1 MSFLKMLKNIEEF
14 QNSVNVTYIK
24 REIEKNNIKK

>member
-14 QNSVNVTYIK
+14 QNSVNVTCIK
-24 REIEKNNIKK
+24 RENEKNNN